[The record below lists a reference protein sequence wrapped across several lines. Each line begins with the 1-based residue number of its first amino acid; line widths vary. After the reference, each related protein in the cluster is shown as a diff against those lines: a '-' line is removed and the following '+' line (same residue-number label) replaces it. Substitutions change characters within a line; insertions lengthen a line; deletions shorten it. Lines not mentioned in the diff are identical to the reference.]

1 MKRLTLTPIAIALLL
16 AGCNSSDSDNNFQQ
30 PQVHSRVHDVLN
42 VEGYQF
48 RDSNGNGTLEPFEDW
63 RLSPEER
70 AADLVSRM
78 TLDEKAGMMLIDTL
92 NSSKGGLVSSKG
104 QDMIGDAQMTRF
116 IFRNSVVET
125 PTNAPDCD
133 SGRSGCQ
140 ITPTEAAQFM
150 NSVQ

>member
-16 AGCNSSDSDNNFQQ
+16 AGCNSSDSDNNLQQ

-48 RDSNGNGTLEPFEDW
+48 RDSNGNGKLEPFEDW

-92 NSSKGGLVSSKG
+92 NSAEGGLVSSAGALFPK
-104 QDMIGDAQMTRF
+104 
-116 IFRNSVVET
+116 
-125 PTNAPDCD
+125 
-133 SGRSGCQ
+133 SG
-140 ITPTEAAQFM
+140 
-150 NSVQ
+150 N